1 MRRFAPYAKL
11 GVWGQTQWSK
21 VLTLYPI
28 PYTLYPNPNPNPN
41 PSPNHLTLTLALSPT
56 LTLTPPLP

>member
-28 PYTLYPNPNPNPN
+28 PYTLTLILT
-41 PSPNHLTLTLALSPT
+41 LTLTLALT
-56 LTLTPPLP
+56 L